1 MIAFGPAADL
11 NSKYFKGVPSIA
23 DGCSPSTP
31 PCLMAGTTL
40 SRHVPAPDRPRVLGG
55 QVPHV
60 AFELAPTSALD
71 IPSGHD
77 THAPLELLPMAVPKV
92 PAPHRLQL

>member
-1 MIAFGPAADL
+1 MIAFGPAADV
-11 NSKYFKGVPSIA
+11 NSKYFKGVPLIA
-23 DGCSPSTP
+23 DGFTPSIP

-40 SRHVPAPDRPRVLGG
+40 SRHVPAPDRPSVPGG
-55 QVPHV
+55 HDPQV
-60 AFELAPTSALD
+60 ALELAPITALD

-77 THAPLELLPMAVPKV
+77 THTPLELLPMAVPKV